1 MSTIDFPDLNIPE
14 IKVLFNHIYE
24 LKKGVRRMALYTMNK
39 KNQTYAVA
47 RVESQGLSYAIQEI
61 DGCRI
66 NLFIGYEECI
76 AAIRMFVDRPL
87 NQLTPEEDFIL
98 GALLG
103 YDVCMQC
110 KRFCSRKSE
119 QIRNSQDIA

>member
-1 MSTIDFPDLNIPE
+1 
-14 IKVLFNHIYE
+14 
-24 LKKGVRRMALYTMNK
+24 MALYTMNK
-39 KNQTYAVA
+39 KNLDYAVA
-47 RVESQGLSYAIQEI
+47 RVKGQGLAFAIQEI

-66 NLFIGYEECI
+66 NLFIGCEECI

-87 NQLTPEEDFIL
+87 NLLTPEEDFIL

-119 QIRNSQDIA
+119 QLKSSQDIA

>member
-39 KNQTYAVA
+39 KNQEYAVA
-47 RVESQGLSYAIQEI
+47 RVRSQGLAYAIQEI
-61 DGCRI
+61 DAHRI
-66 NLFIGYEECI
+66 NLFIGCEECI
-76 AAIRMFVDRPL
+76 SAIRMFVDRPL

-110 KRFCSRKSE
+110 KRFCSRKQE
-119 QIRNSQDIA
+119 QLKNSQDIA

>member
-39 KNQTYAVA
+39 KNLAYAVT
-47 RVESQGLSYAIQEI
+47 RVQSQGLSYAIQEI
-61 DGCRI
+61 DGYRI
-66 NLFIGYEECI
+66 NLFIGCEECI
-76 AAIRMFVDRPL
+76 AAIRMFIDRPL

-103 YDVCMQC
+103 YDVCMHC